1 MKKRLATLLICGIM
15 IFPTACGVK
24 QADYDALQASNTSL
38 ESEKQ
43 ILQEENEQLSKDKQ
57 QLTTEKD
64 NLSSENEKISNDLK
78 TQKTEF
84 EKVTADYSAYKEKM
98 KPYETLS
105 VAEAEAKTA
114 EAEQQKVAAE
124 KAKKEQEEAD
134 AAAKAAAES
143 EAAAA
148 KAAAESEAA
157 AAKAAEEAKGY
168 ESGITYDQLART
180 PDDYKGQK
188 VKFSGK
194 VLQVLEGDTEVD
206 IRLATSGGYDNVIFA
221 AYAKDLVT
229 SRILEDDQITIYG
242 TSLGLYSY
250 ESTMGGT
257 ITIPSIWIDKIDQ

>member
-1 MKKRLATLLICGIM
+1 MKKRLAALLICGIM

-43 ILQEENEQLSKDKQ
+43 ILQDENEQLSKDKQ

-134 AAAKAAAES
+134 
-143 EAAAA
+143 AAA

>member
-1 MKKRLATLLICGIM
+1 MKKRLAALLICGIM

-24 QADYDALQASNTSL
+24 QADYDALLASNTSL

-43 ILQEENEQLSKDKQ
+43 ILQDENEQLSKDKQ

-134 AAAKAAAES
+134 
-143 EAAAA
+143 AAA